1 MIMHQCPACGP
12 RATRRAFLGG
22 AAAALMPLQHAQAQ
36 AKSRIDVHY
45 HVFPPET
52 VAASR
57 NPAQQSWT
65 VARALE
71 ELDRN
76 GVATG
81 IASAGSATPVDKA
94 RPFNEFAARLGNDH
108 KGRFGLFATLPL
120 PEIDASLKEIG
131 YAFDVL
137 KADGIGL
144 VTSYGDLWLGDA
156 KLRPV
161 LAELNRRKAV
171 VYVHPADAP
180 CCVNMSYWT
189 PPVVGSWIEWPMHTA
204 RTIL

>member
-1 MIMHQCPACGP
+1 MILHECPTCGP

-22 AAAALMPLQHAQAQ
+22 AAAALMPLQRVQAQ
-36 AKSRIDVHY
+36 AAQDRINGRIDVHY

-65 VARALE
+65 VARAIE

-94 RPFNEFAARLGNDH
+94 RPFNEFAAFVKAESDKFLGIIKDANI
-108 KGRFGLFATLPL
+108 K
-120 PEIDASLKEIG
+120 PE
-131 YAFDVL
+131 
-137 KADGIGL
+137 
-144 VTSYGDLWLGDA
+144 
-156 KLRPV
+156 
-161 LAELNRRKAV
+161 
-171 VYVHPADAP
+171 
-180 CCVNMSYWT
+180 
-189 PPVVGSWIEWPMHTA
+189 
-204 RTIL
+204 